1 MGRIAQR
8 TDPGG
13 SAVIYTR
20 KELAIMAYVFGLLTG
35 LIVAFA
41 SCSPTSDSQHDHIT
55 TGAHQ

>member
-1 MGRIAQR
+1 
-8 TDPGG
+8 
-13 SAVIYTR
+13 VIYTR